1 MTQIIK
7 QVKNLYKSL
16 IKGKNSVF
24 YVADCINNKL
34 INRAKT
40 SLYDKNKIFVKLHK
54 ESENIEE
61 ISFHE
66 NNQPSLPLAT
76 PFMQKKQ
83 ILIVQLCLFLRVPS
97 NYNMQILLT

>member
-7 QVKNLYKSL
+7 QAKNLYKSL

-24 YVADCINNKL
+24 CVADCINNKL

-54 ESENIEE
+54 ESENFEE

-66 NNQPSLPLAT
+66 NDQPSLPLTT
-76 PFMQKKQ
+76 PFMQKN
-83 ILIVQLCLFLRVPS
+83 R
-97 NYNMQILLT
+97 Y